1 MSEDEPIP
9 LDPELVLHLQG
20 VAGGVAGQLI
30 DILSD
35 ATPHP
40 LEYNLESVTW
50 VDGHIRRGLDAGIF

>member
-9 LDPELVLHLQG
+9 LDPELVLHLQ
-20 VAGGVAGQLI
+20 GVAGQLI

-50 VDGHIRRGLDAGIF
+50 VGGHIRRGP